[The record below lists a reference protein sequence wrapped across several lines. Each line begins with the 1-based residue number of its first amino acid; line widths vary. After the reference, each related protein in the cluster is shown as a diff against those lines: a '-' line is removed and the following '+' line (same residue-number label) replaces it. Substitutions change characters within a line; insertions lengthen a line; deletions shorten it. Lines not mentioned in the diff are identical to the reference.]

1 MMLKKSLTY
10 ILIFILLCSTS
21 NYSIDYV
28 LGKQIEKQSPYYLS
42 FASIGAIY
50 LESRLDCW
58 AKIRTSSSQ
67 QELQDHLCQIL
78 QSLDLVL
85 DQKHLNISSTEH
97 ATILNYKQEKPKQNL
112 FITIKSDNRLN
123 ESYFLLSI
131 ICRDKKCVISGYES
145 QLNRNIGLKWQYY
158 YLYQGEIPYL
168 IAEKSKPEL
177 ISVVLKNLQARK
189 IESYK
194 HNGLVSLTAYSP
206 VLEKTMPALELNGKK
221 YNLQVAISN
230 NNDKAKTEIYIGS
243 PLILVDI

>member
-1 MMLKKSLTY
+1 LKKSLIY
-10 ILIFILLCSTS
+10 ILTFILLCSTS

-67 QELQDHLCQIL
+67 QELQDYLCHIL
-78 QSLDLVL
+78 QSLDLAL
-85 DQKHLNISSTEH
+85 DQKCLSLNRTEY
-97 ATILNYKQEKPKQNL
+97 ATILNYRQARPKQAL
-112 FITIKSDNRLN
+112 FVTIKSDNRLN

-131 ICRDKKCVISGYES
+131 VSQDKKCIMSDYEPR
-145 QLNRNIGLKWQYY
+145 LNRNIGLKWQYY

-177 ISVVLKNLQARK
+177 ISVVLKNMQARK
-189 IESYK
+189 VEGYEY
-194 HNGLVSLTAYSP
+194 NGMASLTAYSP
-206 VLEKTMPALELNGKK
+206 ALEKTVPALSINGKK

-230 NNDKAKTEIYIGS
+230 NNDKAKTDIYIGS
-243 PLILVDI
+243 PLILGDI